1 MIIALERDDRGR
13 RGEHQSKPHYSSSH
27 AKSLDTWAIFDALGM
42 KIKSAK
48 HEIKRTV
55 IEIGMMWNASPGT
68 MQPSLSSRTRLPGVK
83 VNVEWDDARV

>member
-1 MIIALERDDRGR
+1 MTEAEENTNPNLIILPLM
-13 RGEHQSKPHYSSSH
+13 Q
-27 AKSLDTWAIFDALGM
+27 SLDTWAIFDALGM

-55 IEIGMMWNASPGT
+55 IEIGMTWNASPGT

>member
-1 MIIALERDDRGR
+1 MTEAEENTNPNLIILPLMQSLWIRERFLM
-13 RGEHQSKPHYSSSH
+13 H
-27 AKSLDTWAIFDALGM
+27 LGM

-55 IEIGMMWNASPGT
+55 IEIGMTWNASPGT

-83 VNVEWDDARV
+83 VNVE